1 MPQLIIPDTNFLIYL
16 VKYKILDELEHYKV
30 IIINQIPKELQKIIN
45 EKKSKVED
53 RVAASIALTFL
64 KAKKIKILKQEGKT
78 DNAILAMAKKLGA
91 KIATMDKELSKK
103 AEKEKIKVIKIRQ
116 KKYLSSGE

>member
-16 VKYKILDELEHYKV
+16 VKYRMLDELEHYK
-30 IIINQIPKELQKIIN
+30 IMTISQIPEELQKIISD
-45 EKKSKVED
+45 KRTKVED

-64 KAKKIKILKQEGKT
+64 RAKKIKILRQEGKA

-103 AEKEKIKVIKIRQ
+103 AEKDKIKVIKIRQ
-116 KKYLSSGE
+116 KKYLE